1 MSSRSYRSSRSCRSS
16 RSARRIVSASA
27 AVAVCTLLTV
37 PTATAAPGAPG
48 GPGTGTAAP
57 GSPGKARA
65 VTAELD
71 LDVRLLNNA
80 VDVPVNVSLNK
91 VESPAQRDGTVLTA
105 KVDGV
110 DQSGPVTL
118 VKADV
123 GKSVTR
129 TDAKGATASV
139 TLADADV
146 HAPGLPGTTL
156 LGLEALTATATCP
169 VDGQPTADVV
179 APAKLTVLGKS
190 VTVSLYGPTKV
201 DVPLVGSV
209 SVEFSKKTTTSTTA
223 AASALEVQVAVDPL
237 NLNVAKVTGTIRIAS
252 VSCEKPVPAAPTATP
267 TPAPTPSDAAPG
279 VTPAAQPVVD
289 VTPSGTASGAP
300 SAAPGTARAAA
311 PQAATAPP
319 SARRTGTGTTSAAPD
334 HLASTG
340 GNDATAPLA
349 AGAAALVAGGAFA
362 LWGTRRRRAVA
373 AHARRH

>member
-1 MSSRSYRSSRSCRSS
+1 MSSRSYRSSRSHRSS

-37 PTATAAPGAPG
+37 PTAMAAPGAPG

-267 TPAPTPSDAAPG
+267 TSTPSDAAPS
-279 VTPAAQPVVD
+279 VTPAAQPVAD
-289 VTPSGTASGAP
+289 VTPSGAPSGAP
-300 SAAPGTARAAA
+300 SAPGTARAAA
-311 PQAATAPP
+311 PQTAGTTPA
-319 SARRTGTGTTSAAPD
+319 ARRTGTGTSSAAPD

>member
-1 MSSRSYRSSRSCRSS
+1 MSSRTYSSSRSHRSS

-27 AVAVCTLLTV
+27 AVVVCTLLTV

-267 TPAPTPSDAAPG
+267 APSDTAPS
-279 VTPAAQPVVD
+279 VTPAAQPVAD
-289 VTPSGTASGAP
+289 VTPSGAP
-300 SAAPGTARAAA
+300 SAAPSAAPGTTRAAA
-311 PQAATAPP
+311 PQVAGTTP
-319 SARRTGTGTTSAAPD
+319 SARRTGTGTSSAAPD